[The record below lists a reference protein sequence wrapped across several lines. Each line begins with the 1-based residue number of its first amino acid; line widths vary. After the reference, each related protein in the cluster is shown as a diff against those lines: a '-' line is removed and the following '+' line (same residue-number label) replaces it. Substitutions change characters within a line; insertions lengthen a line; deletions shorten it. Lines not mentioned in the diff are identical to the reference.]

1 MASPVTPAAAQE
13 AIPSLL
19 LPACSELNKAMEV
32 QPLLR
37 QRLVSYLL
45 DEDGNVNSE
54 FARDVC
60 TALQAISCGSETTTS
75 TTTNS

>member
-19 LPACSELNKAMEV
+19 LPACSELSKAMEV

-37 QRLVSYLL
+37 QRLVAYLL
-45 DEDGNVNSE
+45 DGDGNVNSE

-60 TALQAISCGSETTTS
+60 TALQAISCGSATTTS